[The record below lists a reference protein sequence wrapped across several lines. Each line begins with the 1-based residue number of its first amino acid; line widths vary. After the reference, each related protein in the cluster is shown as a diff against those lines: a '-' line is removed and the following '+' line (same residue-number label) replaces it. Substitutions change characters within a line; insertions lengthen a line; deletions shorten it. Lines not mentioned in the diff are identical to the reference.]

1 MTTFHALTDLH
12 RELGRVFDDRPLY
25 RQTPE
30 TAETSSWTPQ
40 VDIKEDE
47 SGFTVIADV
56 PGVDPADVDI
66 TLDNNVLTIRGE
78 RESETN
84 GLRRRERFRGSFV
97 RQFTLP
103 ESVDESGVKASAT
116 NGVLQ
121 VTIPRSEKAKP
132 LSITVEGE

>member
-1 MTTFHALTDLH
+1 MTAFHALTDLH

-25 RQTPE
+25 RHTPATNE
-30 TAETSSWTPQ
+30 ASSWSPQ
-40 VDIKEDE
+40 VDIKEDKG
-47 SGFTVIADV
+47 GFTVIADV

-78 RESETN
+78 RESETQ
-84 GLRRRERFRGSFV
+84 GLRRRERFRGSFL

-103 ESVDESGVKASAT
+103 ESVDESGVKASAS

-121 VTIPRSEKAKP
+121 VTIPRSAKAKP
-132 LSITVEGE
+132 LSITIEGE

>member
-1 MTTFHALTDLH
+1 MNLVAYLTTA
-12 RELGRVFDDRPLY
+12 LY

>member
-1 MTTFHALTDLH
+1 MTAFHALTGLH

-25 RQTPE
+25 RYTPE
-30 TAETSSWTPQ
+30 SSETSSWTPQ

-56 PGVDPADVDI
+56 PGVDPANVDI

-84 GLRRRERFRGSFV
+84 GLRRRERSRGSFL

-121 VTIPRSEKAKP
+121 VTIPRSTKAKP